1 MINVRALEGTLHLC
15 MHVCGECWRVCN
27 WSVCPGL
34 GFHQLFIV
42 PGHRKQCMPFPTSP
56 FCIPRIRPG
65 GLQAGDEKSP
75 QILSHF
81 SDEPPRPESN
91 PWRQYDRPE
100 CYHYSLRK
108 KFFSSQAQRADN
120 RQNWEARKKL
130 HKPELFFLPKHGR
143 FWNFNMINL
152 PYLLQWHP
160 FVSLIKRI
168 CISAPVYIL
177 RKEFWFVLPYFL
189 SLLSTILQAQ
199 SGLRSW
205 NFTCPVRILQVSDIG
220 LVLSFED
227 CH

>member
-1 MINVRALEGTLHLC
+1 MDDPITR
-15 MHVCGECWRVCN
+15 
-27 WSVCPGL
+27 CPGR
-34 GFHQLFIV
+34 LFC
-42 PGHRKQCMPFPTSP
+42 PGIYVHIHILYLDCNLALM
-56 FCIPRIRPG
+56 
-65 GLQAGDEKSP
+65 QAFM
-75 QILSHF
+75 IYLIT
-81 SDEPPRPESN
+81 R
-91 PWRQYDRPE
+91 YD
-100 CYHYSLRK
+100 SLRK

-227 CH
+227 WYDIAFIIFI